1 MSSGT
6 AFSVNS
12 EQSRRGTAATSS
24 YCWKLL
30 TVGCSLLTVMT
41 NLNTIGEIG
50 LIDRIRQATPAP
62 LHPETVRGI
71 GDDAAVFDWGNDYGL
86 LTTDMLVEGIHF
98 DLTYVPLK
106 HLGYKAVAINV
117 SDIAAMNGL
126 PLQIMVSVGLSSRF
140 PIEAVDE
147 LYDGIR
153 AACAA
158 YNVDLVG
165 GDTTASRSGLI
176 LSVSVVGK
184 VPKDLITYRNTAQA
198 NDVVCVTGDL
208 GAAYLGLQLLERE
221 KQVFLADPNMQPDL
235 SEERAYLVQRQL
247 RPDARTDIVHE
258 LRDLGIRP
266 TSMIDIS
273 DGLASELLH
282 LCRQSG
288 TGAIIFDENIPIDDQ
303 ALLAADEFKISPV
316 TAALNG
322 GEDYELLFTVRPQE
336 FEKLSTNARI
346 TAIGYLTADPTQ
358 VVLATKAGQ
367 QTPIRAQGWTTAGV

>member
-1 MSSGT
+1 MT
-6 AFSVNS
+6 D
-12 EQSRRGTAATSS
+12 
-24 YCWKLL
+24 L
-30 TVGCSLLTVMT
+30 TTL
-41 NLNTIGEIG
+41 GETG
-50 LIDRIRQATPAP
+50 LIERIRQATPAST
-62 LHPETVRGI
+62 HPETVHGI

-86 LTTDMLVEGIHF
+86 LTTDLLVEGIHF

-106 HLGYKAVAINV
+106 HLGYKAVTFGV

-126 PLQIMVSVGLSSRF
+126 PVQVTVGIGLSSRF
-140 PIEAVDE
+140 PVEAVDE
-147 LYDGIR
+147 LYEGIR
-153 AACAA
+153 AACQA
-158 YNVDLVG
+158 YDVDLVG

-176 LSVSVVGK
+176 ISVSVLGK
-184 VPKDLITYRNTAQA
+184 VPKDSITYRNTAQP

-221 KQVFLADPNMQPDL
+221 KQVFLADPNMQPNL

-266 TSMIDIS
+266 TAMIDVS

-282 LCRQSG
+282 LCRQSD
-288 TGAIIFDENIPIDDQ
+288 TGAVIFDENLPIDDQ
-303 ALLAADEFKISPV
+303 THLAADEFKISPV

-336 FEKLSTNARI
+336 FEQLSTNARI
-346 TAIGYLTADPTQ
+346 TAIGYLTNNSDQ
-358 VVLATKAGQ
+358 IVLATKAGQ
-367 QTPIRAQGWTTAGV
+367 QTPIRAQGWKA

>member
-1 MSSGT
+1 
-6 AFSVNS
+6 
-12 EQSRRGTAATSS
+12 
-24 YCWKLL
+24 
-30 TVGCSLLTVMT
+30 MT
-41 NLNTIGEIG
+41 DLNTIGEIG

-62 LHPETVRGI
+62 THPETVRGI
-71 GDDAAVFDWGNDYGL
+71 GDDAAVFDWGDDYGL

-106 HLGYKAVAINV
+106 HLGYKAVAVNV

-126 PLQIMVSVGLSSRF
+126 PVQITVSVGLSSRF
-140 PIEAVDE
+140 PVEAVDE

-153 AACAA
+153 AACTA
-158 YNVDLVG
+158 YNIDLVG
-165 GDTTASRSGLI
+165 GDTTTSRSGLI
-176 LSVSVVGK
+176 ISVSVLGK
-184 VPKDLITYRNTAQA
+184 VPKNLITYRNTAQV

-247 RPDARTDIVHE
+247 RPDARTDMVHE
-258 LRDLGIRP
+258 LRDLGVRP
-266 TSMIDIS
+266 TAMIDIS

-288 TGAIIFDENIPIDDQ
+288 TGAVIFDENIPIDDQ

-358 VVLATKAGQ
+358 VVLATKSGQ
-367 QTPIRAQGWTTAGV
+367 QTPIRAQGWTTANV